1 LSDAGTKRGKAVAN
15 QEVEMELSLGT
26 IQQRIG
32 GEITGDPGAVITGVS
47 GLGEAAVGDISFAA
61 KAGYIDQVRASAA
74 GAIVVGEDFPD
85 LPGRNLLRIREP
97 RIAFVRVMSLFY
109 REQDHPAG
117 VHPSAVVAAGAELGE
132 GVSIG
137 ACAVIGEGARI
148 GRGSVVSAG
157 AHIGAGASIGEDCRI
172 GPNAALMQGVRLG
185 DRVRI
190 HGCAVIGR
198 DGFGYV
204 WADGHH
210 MRIPQMGTVEIED
223 DVEIGCNSCV
233 DRATLAV
240 TRVRRGTKIDNQ
252 VQIGHNCDI
261 GEDVIITGQ
270 VGLSGNVRVGDRAM
284 FAGQSGVV
292 DHINIGEDAR
302 IGAASPV
309 TRDVQAGETIWGFPS
324 RPMAKVLREMASVA
338 RLPRLLGRFRD
349 IASRLAGLEERVI
362 SLEGGGGKISPS
374 S

>member
-1 LSDAGTKRGKAVAN
+1 
-15 QEVEMELSLGT
+15 MELSLGT

-32 GEITGDPGAVITGVS
+32 GEIAGDPGAMMTGVN
-47 GLGEAAVGDISFAA
+47 GLGEAAEGDISFAA
-61 KAGYIDQVRASAA
+61 KAGYIDRVRASSA

-85 LPGRNLLRIREP
+85 MPGRNLLRIPEP
-97 RIAFVRVMSLFY
+97 RIAFVRVMALFY
-109 REQDHPAG
+109 REEEHPAG
-117 VHPSAVVAAGAELGE
+117 VHPSAVVAAGAELGQ

-157 AHIGAGASIGEDCRI
+157 AHIGRGVSIGEDCRI
-172 GPNAALMQGVRLG
+172 GPNAALMHGVRLG

-190 HGCAVIGR
+190 HSCAVIGR
-198 DGFGYV
+198 DGFGDI
-204 WADGHH
+204 WTDGHH
-210 MRIPQMGTVEIED
+210 LRIPQMGTVEIED

-270 VGLSGNVRVGDRAM
+270 VGLSGNVKVGDRAM

-324 RPMAKVLREMASVA
+324 RPMAKVLREMASVS

-349 IASRLAGLEERVI
+349 IVSRLAGLEERVT
-362 SLEGGGGKISPS
+362 SLEGGGGKSPPS
-374 S
+374 T

>member
-1 LSDAGTKRGKAVAN
+1 MG

-32 GEITGDPGAVITGVS
+32 GEITGDPGAVMTGVN
-47 GLGEAAVGDISFAA
+47 GLGEAAEGDITFAE
-61 KAGYIDQVRASAA
+61 KARYVEAVRASSA

-97 RIAFVRVMSLFY
+97 RTAFVRVMSLFY
-109 REQDHPAG
+109 REEDHPAG

-137 ACAVIGEGARI
+137 ACAVIGEGTRI

-157 AHIGAGASIGEDCRI
+157 AHIGRGASIGEDCRI
-172 GPNAALMQGVRLG
+172 GPNAAVMHGVRLG
-185 DRVRI
+185 DRVRV
-190 HGCAVIGR
+190 HGCAVIGG

-210 MRIPQMGTVEIED
+210 LKIPQMGTVEIED

-252 VQIGHNCDI
+252 VHIGHNCEI

-270 VGLSGNVRVGDRAM
+270 VGLSGDVRIGDRAM
-284 FAGQSGVV
+284 FGGQACVAE
-292 DHINIGEDAR
+292 HITIGEDAR
-302 IGAASPV
+302 IGGASVV
-309 TRDVQAGETIWGFPS
+309 TKDVQAGETIWGFPS

-338 RLPRLLGRFRD
+338 RLPRLLARFRD
-349 IASRLAGLEERVI
+349 FASRLAGLEERVTF
-362 SLEGGGGKISPS
+362 LEGGGEKSAPS
-374 S
+374 T